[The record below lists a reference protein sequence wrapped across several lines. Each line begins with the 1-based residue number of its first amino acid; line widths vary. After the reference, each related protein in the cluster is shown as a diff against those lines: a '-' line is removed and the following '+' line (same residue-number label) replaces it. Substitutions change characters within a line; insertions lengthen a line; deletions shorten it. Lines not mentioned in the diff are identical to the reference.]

1 MAHAMSHRA
10 VTMRFPDAGRAF
22 VWSEA
27 LLNKLVRV
35 LFALTAVAP
44 LAVSLAYVF
53 ARQNALWYAGGA
65 VLASLTLA
73 WISKEVI
80 SAASR
85 RLERVPITIKK
96 AKSADKEV
104 LGFFV
109 AYALPLIFRGQGSPD
124 LGEWIVAGVML
135 LLVLWGTHSLQ
146 VNPVLGLLGFHFFE
160 VEADD
165 GITYLLITERRIDA
179 AKSVTT
185 VVQLSEY
192 GILEAN

>member
-1 MAHAMSHRA
+1 MLSK
-10 VTMRFPDAGRAF
+10 VI
-22 VWSEA
+22 
-27 LLNKLVRV
+27 RV
-35 LFALTAVAP
+35 VFALTAVAP

-53 ARQNALWYAGGA
+53 AREHALAYAA
-65 VLASLTLA
+65 LALVGCLILA
-73 WISKEVI
+73 WISKEVV
-80 SAASR
+80 SAASK

-109 AYALPLIFRGQGSPD
+109 AYALPLIFRGQGTPD
-124 LGEWIVAGVML
+124 LGAWIVAGIML

-160 VEADD
+160 VETDD

-179 AKSVTT
+179 AKSVVS

-192 GILEAN
+192 GILEAK

>member
-1 MAHAMSHRA
+1 M
-10 VTMRFPDAGRAF
+10 
-22 VWSEA
+22 
-27 LLNKLVRV
+27 LNKLIRV
-35 LFALTAVAP
+35 VFALTAVAP

-53 ARQNALWYAGGA
+53 AREDALWYAGGA
-65 VLASLTLA
+65 LVVSLVLA
-73 WISKEVI
+73 WISTEVV
-80 SAASR
+80 SAACR

-109 AYALPLIFRGQGSPD
+109 AYALPLIFRGQSAPD
-124 LGEWIVAGVML
+124 LGAWIVAGAML

-160 VEADD
+160 VETDD
-165 GITYLLITERRIDA
+165 GITYLLITKRRIDA

-192 GILEAN
+192 GVLEAN